1 MLLNIF
7 ILIIIQDF
15 EEYNL
20 KDNNPVEEFK
30 DNLDHFKSIWN
41 NHTKEYAGLR
51 MHQKNL
57 FAFFRDL
64 RPPLGVGG
72 DDKPAIA
79 NKLVKINLSV
89 DADNCVYFNDLLY
102 EVMR

>member
-1 MLLNIF
+1 
-7 ILIIIQDF
+7 
-15 EEYNL
+15 
-20 KDNNPVEEFK
+20 
-30 DNLDHFKSIWN
+30 
-41 NHTKEYAGLR
+41 

-57 FAFFRDL
+57 FVFFRDL

-89 DADNCVYFNDLLY
+89 DSDNCVYFNDLLY